1 MRTFGDSRVNLRIKR
16 RRTKANLSKI
26 AFVCAQ
32 TSDYL
37 LPSGV
42 KFIAAFIA
50 RANASKIKFN
60 HKFNSEF
67 YRDKQAKTN
76 RRDYIKLLFAA
87 KFIV

>member
-1 MRTFGDSRVNLRIKR
+1 MFAPKFL
-16 RRTKANLSKI
+16 
-26 AFVCAQ
+26 F
-32 TSDYL
+32 
-37 LPSGV
+37 LPPNGV

-67 YRDKQAKTN
+67 YRGKQAKTN
-76 RRDYIKLLFAA
+76 RHDYMKLLFAA